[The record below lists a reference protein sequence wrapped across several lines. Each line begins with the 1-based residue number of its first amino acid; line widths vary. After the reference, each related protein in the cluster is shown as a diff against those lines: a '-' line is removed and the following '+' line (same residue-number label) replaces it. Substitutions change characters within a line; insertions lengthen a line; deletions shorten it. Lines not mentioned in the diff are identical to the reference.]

1 MVFGLKVHY
10 FEAFVICNIFI
21 CFIFSYFLK
30 RMREAL
36 YAMDVGLVLICLEW
50 LLGKRV
56 VVDLALWLGMSMLGV
71 C

>member
-1 MVFGLKVHY
+1 
-10 FEAFVICNIFI
+10 
-21 CFIFSYFLK
+21 
-30 RMREAL
+30 MREAL

-56 VVDLALWLGMSMLGV
+56 VVDLALWLGMTMLGV